1 MDVRLLIPE
10 LFEKLSLIA
19 TCGLLGVLVP
29 PLRNRLLGV
38 GRQRDIAVVVIF
50 GLLFSMWGSA
60 MGFEWL
66 GHHLN
71 LRAIGIMIAGILG
84 GPRAGALTGLM
95 GGGFYVLRFHP
106 AGAPWDVVASVL
118 DGWLAGRMSV
128 RREKML
134 VGWRV
139 LGGAAMVQVAGLS
152 VTAVGLAFDGGN
164 PLEALPSLTAQL
176 AGVAA
181 GVALFVN
188 VALVV
193 ISRQEQAVALV
204 EAQAAAN
211 AMSLAALRSRLE
223 PHFLF
228 NALNTLRA
236 TIRRDPE
243 RARALVSDLADL
255 YRYLLH
261 HPDDASVM
269 NEVEHACAYLAIERA
284 RLGEERLA
292 VQTAVDDSVKDT
304 RVPALLLQ
312 PIVENAVTHGITLKQ
327 GLGRITIRA
336 SDLGD
341 RLRIEVEDE
350 AEGPPQGAPTKGSGV
365 ALQTLRKRLQ
375 QQYDGQASL
384 ELSRMERGTLVTI
397 ELPKQVEKMV
407 ELS

>member
-1 MDVRLLIPE
+1 VDIRLLIPE

-38 GRQRDIAVVVIF
+38 GRPRDIAVVVIF

-60 MGFEWL
+60 MGFDWL

-71 LRAIGIMIAGILG
+71 LRAIGIIIAGILG
-84 GPRAGALTGLM
+84 GPRAGALTGLL

-106 AGAPWDVVASVL
+106 DGVPWDVVASVL
-118 DGWLAGRMSV
+118 DGWLAGRMSL
-128 RREKML
+128 RREKMF

-139 LGGAAMVQVAGLS
+139 LAGAAAVQVAGLA
-152 VTAVGLAFDGGN
+152 VTGVGLGLAGGNAVG
-164 PLEALPSLTAQL
+164 ALPSLTVQL
-176 AGVAA
+176 AGVAV

-228 NALNTLRA
+228 NALNTVRA

-243 RARALVSDLADL
+243 QARALVSDLADL

-261 HPDDASVM
+261 HPNDASVM

-284 RLGEERLA
+284 RLGDERLA
-292 VQTAVDDSVKDT
+292 VQTSVDDSVRDM

-312 PIVENAVTHGITLKQ
+312 PIVENAVKHGITPKQ

-350 AEGPPQGAPTKGSGV
+350 ADGPHHGAPTKGSGV

-375 QQYDGQASL
+375 QQYDGHANLQ
-384 ELSRMERGTLVTI
+384 LSSMERGTLVTL
-397 ELPKQVEKMV
+397 ELPKQVESIG
-407 ELS
+407 EQA